1 MATPKYGFG
10 YGKSAGMFGD
20 IQRQLSGMGLG
31 ETFGWGNTRPDRM
44 SGGNIA
50 SALGR
55 KFGITEKMPGAMFDP
70 VTKQQ
75 TQALKWETYQ
85 PQLQQQQQSLMQ
97 GLLKGYESGAAR
109 KASGGFSGSAAQ
121 QQYQTGIKDV
131 YGKGMTGAIANVAKQ
146 RAQAYGGIQDTISG
160 WTQQAQRFKTGG

>member
-10 YGKSAGMFGD
+10 YTESAGMFGD
-20 IQRQLSGMGLG
+20 IQRQLSEMGLG
-31 ETFGWGNTRPDRM
+31 EEFGWGNTRFDKM
-44 SGGNIA
+44 SG
-50 SALGR
+50 SSLSEALAR
-55 KFGITEKMPGAMFDP
+55 KFGITEKMPGSMFDP
-70 VTKQQ
+70 ISRQQ
-75 TQALKWETYQ
+75 TEALKWETYQ
-85 PQLQQQQQSLMQ
+85 PQLQQQQQTLMQ
-97 GLLKGYESGAAR
+97 SLLRGYGSGAAR
-109 KASGGFSGSAAQ
+109 KASGGFSGSAAK